1 MIGQSFWSILS
12 LSTITLR
19 EKCENYFSSSRGLPS
34 SIWQTLVERRPCPQ
48 KPTFFTFLFAAF
60 MLNIA
65 PGPDMLYVIGR
76 SVGQGRRAGIVS
88 SLGVFV
94 GCWVH
99 ILAAAFG
106 IAALLRSSPVA
117 FNVVRYAGAAYL
129 IYLGIRMVAKRTDL
143 SSQQLKPENLGSIFR
158 QGAITNVLNP
168 KVAIF
173 FLAFLPQFIDAS
185 RGSVVLQILLLG
197 LIFNV
202 GGTLVNLGGGI
213 RRRHAGRAAAP
224 KPAHGPAAA
233 VVHRVCVYR
242 SGSAAGVAEK
252 IVSK

>member
-1 MIGQSFWSILS
+1 MP
-12 LSTITLR
+12 
-19 EKCENYFSSSRGLPS
+19 EK
-34 SIWQTLVERRPCPQ
+34 
-48 KPTFFTFLFAAF
+48 AAF
-60 MLNIA
+60 IAFLIAAFALNLA

-76 SVGQGRRAGIVS
+76 SVGQGRKAGIVS

-106 IAALLRSSPVA
+106 IAALLRSSPLA

-129 IYLGIRMVAKRTDL
+129 IYLGIKMLAQKTDL
-143 SSQQLKPENLGSIFR
+143 SSQQLKTERLGVIFR
-158 QGAITNVLNP
+158 QGAITNMLNP

-173 FLAFLPQFIDAS
+173 FLAFLPQFVDAR

-202 GGTLVNLGGGI
+202 GGTLVNLAVTYAGGTLGELL
-213 RRRHAGRAAAP
+213 RRNQSLARLQRRFTGLIFVGLGLRLAWQR
-224 KPAHGPAAA
+224 
-233 VVHRVCVYR
+233 R
-242 SGSAAGVAEK
+242 
-252 IVSK
+252 

>member
-1 MIGQSFWSILS
+1 MPEKTAF
-12 LSTITLR
+12 IT
-19 EKCENYFSSSRGLPS
+19 F
-34 SIWQTLVERRPCPQ
+34 V
-48 KPTFFTFLFAAF
+48 FAAF

-76 SVGQGRRAGIVS
+76 SVGQGRKAGIVS

-106 IAALLRSSPVA
+106 IAALLRSSPMA
-117 FNVVRYAGAAYL
+117 FNAVRYAGAAYL
-129 IYLGIRMVAKRTDL
+129 IYLGIRMIVQRTDL
-143 SSQQLKPENLGSIFR
+143 SSQQLKSESLTSIFR
-158 QGAITNVLNP
+158 QGAVTNVLNP

-173 FLAFLPQFIDAS
+173 FLAFLPQFIDAR

-202 GGTLVNLGGGI
+202 GGTLVNLAVAYAGGSLGELLRRNVRFARLQQWFTGLIFIGLGI
-213 RRRHAGRAAAP
+213 RLAWQRR
-224 KPAHGPAAA
+224 
-233 VVHRVCVYR
+233 
-242 SGSAAGVAEK
+242 
-252 IVSK
+252 

>member
-1 MIGQSFWSILS
+1 MP
-12 LSTITLR
+12 
-19 EKCENYFSSSRGLPS
+19 EKTAFL
-34 SIWQTLVERRPCPQ
+34 
-48 KPTFFTFLFAAF
+48 TFLFAAF

-76 SVGQGRRAGIVS
+76 SVGQGRKAGIVS

-106 IAALLRSSPVA
+106 IAALLRSSTVA
-117 FNVVRYAGAAYL
+117 FNVVRYAGATYL
-129 IYLGIRMVAKRTDL
+129 IYLGIRMIAQRTNL
-143 SSQQLKPENLGSIFR
+143 SSQQLKSESLTGIFR

-173 FLAFLPQFIDAS
+173 FLAFLPQFIDAR

-202 GGTLVNLGGGI
+202 GGTLVNLAVAYAGGSLGELLRRNESFARLQWWFTGLIFIGLGI
-213 RRRHAGRAAAP
+213 RLAWQRR
-224 KPAHGPAAA
+224 
-233 VVHRVCVYR
+233 
-242 SGSAAGVAEK
+242 
-252 IVSK
+252 

>member
-1 MIGQSFWSILS
+1 MPEQSAFL
-12 LSTITLR
+12 
-19 EKCENYFSSSRGLPS
+19 
-34 SIWQTLVERRPCPQ
+34 
-48 KPTFFTFLFAAF
+48 TFLLAAF

-76 SVGQGRRAGIVS
+76 SVGQGRKAGIVS

-106 IAALLRSSPVA
+106 IAALLRSSPMA
-117 FNVVRYAGAAYL
+117 FNLVRYAGAAYL
-129 IYLGIRMVAKRTDL
+129 IYLGIKMVIQKTDL
-143 SSQQLKPENLGSIFR
+143 SSQQLKRESLASIFR

-173 FLAFLPQFIDAS
+173 FLAFLPQFIDAR
-185 RGSVVLQILLLG
+185 RGSVVLQILGLG

-202 GGTLVNLGGGI
+202 GGTLVNLAVAYAGGTLGELL
-213 RRRHAGRAAAP
+213 RRNQHIARLQR
-224 KPAHGPAAA
+224 
-233 VVHRVCVYR
+233 RFT
-242 SGSAAGVAEK
+242 GVIFIGLGLRLAWQRK
-252 IVSK
+252 

>member
-1 MIGQSFWSILS
+1 MP
-12 LSTITLR
+12 
-19 EKCENYFSSSRGLPS
+19 EKAAFL
-34 SIWQTLVERRPCPQ
+34 
-48 KPTFFTFLFAAF
+48 TFLIAALA
-60 MLNIA
+60 LNIA

-106 IAALLRSSPVA
+106 IAALLRSSPMA

-129 IYLGIRMVAKRTDL
+129 MYLGMRLLAQKTNLV
-143 SSQQLKPENLGSIFR
+143 SQPLKAESLTSIFR
-158 QGAITNVLNP
+158 QGAITNILNP

-173 FLAFLPQFIDAS
+173 FLAFLPQFIDAH
-185 RGSVVLQILLLG
+185 RGSVALQIVLLG

-202 GGTLVNLGGGI
+202 GGTLVNLAVAYAGGTLGESL
-213 RRRHAGRAAAP
+213 RRNQSIARLQRRFTGLIFVGLGLRLAWQKR
-224 KPAHGPAAA
+224 
-233 VVHRVCVYR
+233 
-242 SGSAAGVAEK
+242 
-252 IVSK
+252 

>member
-1 MIGQSFWSILS
+1 MP
-12 LSTITLR
+12 
-19 EKCENYFSSSRGLPS
+19 EKAAFL
-34 SIWQTLVERRPCPQ
+34 
-48 KPTFFTFLFAAF
+48 TFLVAALA
-60 MLNIA
+60 LNLA

-76 SVGQGRRAGIVS
+76 SVGQGRKAGIVS

-129 IYLGIRMVAKRTDL
+129 IYLGIRMLAQKTDL
-143 SSQQLKPENLGSIFR
+143 TSQQLKTESLGAIFR

-185 RGSVVLQILLLG
+185 RGSVALQIVVLG

-202 GGTLVNLGGGI
+202 GGTLVNLAVAYAGGTLGELL
-213 RRRHAGRAAAP
+213 RRNQSIARLQRRFTGLIFVGLGLRLAWQKR
-224 KPAHGPAAA
+224 
-233 VVHRVCVYR
+233 
-242 SGSAAGVAEK
+242 
-252 IVSK
+252 